1 MLAVANTYS
10 HVLPSAIELDKT
22 IIKSAQRVLQIF
34 EFFADVRKPSS
45 ATEIAH
51 NLGFPQS
58 STSMLLRSLVSL
70 GYLDYHPE
78 VRTFEPTIRLSLLG
92 GWIPRRIDIAS
103 HIIARLNWLHEETG
117 ETVLIAEQYRSY
129 VRYIYVL
136 QKPVAGVSYYIKPG
150 TLRPACISAAG
161 RMLMTLNSERE
172 VLSIIHRANAEE
184 PDPDAWI
191 NRKEFLAELETCR
204 AEGFSQTKRVF
215 EDRVGYQASML
226 LPTEEGGQRLAVAVV
241 SEQTRYLPRAKF
253 IRECLGKA
261 VAA

>member
-1 MLAVANTYS
+1 MLSVAYTYS
-10 HVLPSAIELDKT
+10 HVLPSAAEADKS

-34 EFFADVRKPSS
+34 EFFADIRKPSS
-45 ATEIAH
+45 ATEIAN

-58 STSMLLRSLVSL
+58 STSMLLRSLVTL

-117 ETVLIAEQYRSY
+117 ETVVLAEQHRSY

-136 QKPVAGVSYYIKPG
+136 QKPVAGVSYYIRPG

-161 RMLMTLNSERE
+161 RMLMTQNSEQE
-172 VLSIIHRANAEE
+172 VLAIIHRANADE

-191 NRKEFLAELETCR
+191 NRKEFLAELDTCR
-204 AEGFSQTKRVF
+204 GEGFSHTKRVF
-215 EDRVGYQASML
+215 EDRVGHQASVL
-226 LPTEEGGQRLAVAVV
+226 LPAEEGGQRLAVAVI
-241 SEQTRYLPRAKF
+241 SEESRYLPRAKF
-253 IRECLGKA
+253 IRQLLKQ
-261 VAA
+261 AAES